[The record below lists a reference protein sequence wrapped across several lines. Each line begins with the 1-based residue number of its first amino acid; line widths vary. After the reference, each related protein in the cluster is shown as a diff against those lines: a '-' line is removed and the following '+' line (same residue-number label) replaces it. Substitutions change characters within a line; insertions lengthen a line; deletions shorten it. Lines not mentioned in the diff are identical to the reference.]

1 MTMNLNRAGVQTR
14 TQSTVEH
21 YLKRAHQLLARIADE
36 MQLPEDAYPPPDEVV
51 RYMEQRA
58 HQWKWATFR
67 QYQASLVYRYAREYE
82 KNGDPLFAKTAQA
95 LRVLSHKTCQP
106 AHVIGHTSSRKR
118 KGIPQR
124 DFEALV
130 ARLSNPKQNSDYAKR
145 TALWL
150 AAAAVT
156 GLRPCEWRTA
166 QLNEDAT
173 QLIVQNAK
181 ATNGRANGA
190 SRTIAI
196 RPEDAASIQAH
207 LASIHELLARGY
219 PFAHIHQ
226 CCSIALNRACKALW
240 GTDPAKRYALYSA
253 RHQFAANA
261 KATTSQQEVAR
272 LLGHHS
278 IRTAR
283 RHYAPRRSAWLK
295 FRQAD
300 DMAPKHER

>member
-1 MTMNLNRAGVQTR
+1 MKCSCLKMRIRRPMRWCAIWNSAHINGSGRRFVSTKQVWSIGMRANTKK
-14 TQSTVEH
+14 TVIRCSRKP
-21 YLKRAHQLLARIADE
+21 LKRFACCLIKH
-36 MQLPEDAYPPPDEVV
+36 
-51 RYMEQRA
+51 
-58 HQWKWATFR
+58 
-67 QYQASLVYRYAREYE
+67 AS
-82 KNGDPLFAKTAQA
+82 
-95 LRVLSHKTCQP
+95 
-106 AHVIGHTSSRKR
+106 
-118 KGIPQR
+118 PQR

-226 CCSIALNRACKALW
+226 CCSIALNRACK
-240 GTDPAKRYALYSA
+240 
-253 RHQFAANA
+253 
-261 KATTSQQEVAR
+261 
-272 LLGHHS
+272 
-278 IRTAR
+278 
-283 RHYAPRRSAWLK
+283 
-295 FRQAD
+295 
-300 DMAPKHER
+300 

>member
-1 MTMNLNRAGVQTR
+1 MKCSCLKMRIRRPMRWCAIWNSAHINGSGRRFVSTKQVWSIGMRANTKK
-14 TQSTVEH
+14 TVIRCSRKP
-21 YLKRAHQLLARIADE
+21 LKRFACCLIKHASPHMSSDIRLHAS
-36 MQLPEDAYPPPDEVV
+36 V
-51 RYMEQRA
+51 R
-58 HQWKWATFR
+58 
-67 QYQASLVYRYAREYE
+67 AS
-82 KNGDPLFAKTAQA
+82 
-95 LRVLSHKTCQP
+95 
-106 AHVIGHTSSRKR
+106 
-118 KGIPQR
+118 
-124 DFEALV
+124 
-130 ARLSNPKQNSDYAKR
+130 R

-278 IRTAR
+278 IR
-283 RHYAPRRSAWLK
+283 
-295 FRQAD
+295 
-300 DMAPKHER
+300 

>member
-1 MTMNLNRAGVQTR
+1 MASCLNPNGRAIQSMSTTLGDCNRSEKQNIGRKQTYQASKKPNPMFGKTSDTNLNRSGLQTR
-14 TQSTVEH
+14 NKKPLGENKRMGIHQNRIQSTVEH

-130 ARLSNPKQNSDYAKR
+130 ARLSNPKQNSDY
-145 TALWL
+145 
-150 AAAAVT
+150 
-156 GLRPCEWRTA
+156 
-166 QLNEDAT
+166 
-173 QLIVQNAK
+173 
-181 ATNGRANGA
+181 
-190 SRTIAI
+190 
-196 RPEDAASIQAH
+196 
-207 LASIHELLARGY
+207 
-219 PFAHIHQ
+219 
-226 CCSIALNRACKALW
+226 
-240 GTDPAKRYALYSA
+240 
-253 RHQFAANA
+253 
-261 KATTSQQEVAR
+261 
-272 LLGHHS
+272 
-278 IRTAR
+278 
-283 RHYAPRRSAWLK
+283 
-295 FRQAD
+295 
-300 DMAPKHER
+300 

>member
-1 MTMNLNRAGVQTR
+1 
-14 TQSTVEH
+14 
-21 YLKRAHQLLARIADE
+21 
-36 MQLPEDAYPPPDEVV
+36 MQLPKDVYPAPEDVVAYMK
-51 RYMEQRA
+51 RQA
-58 HQWKWATFR
+58 GQWKWATFC
-67 QYQASLVYRYAREYE
+67 QYQASLVCRYALEYE

-95 LRVLSHKTCQP
+95 IRALPHQACKPEQMM
-106 AHVIGHTSSRKR
+106 GQTSSRKR

-130 ARLSNPKQNSDYAKR
+130 ARLSAPKQNSEYAKR

-181 ATNGRANGA
+181 ATNGRGNGA
-190 SRTIAI
+190 SRKIAVRAEDLPSI
-196 RPEDAASIQAH
+196 RKH
-207 LASIHELLARGY
+207 LASIRELLERGY
-219 PFAHIHQ
+219 AFTHIHQ

-240 GTDPAKRYALYSA
+240 RQGPTKRYALYSA

-261 KATTSQQEVAR
+261 KASASQQEVAR

-278 IRTAR
+278 IRTAC

-295 FRQAD
+295 FKQAND
-300 DMAPKHER
+300 RAPKHEY

>member
-1 MTMNLNRAGVQTR
+1 MKCSCLKMRIRRPMRWCAIWNSAHINGSGRRFVSTKQVWSIGMRANTKK
-14 TQSTVEH
+14 TVIRCSRKQ
-21 YLKRAHQLLARIADE
+21 LKR
-36 MQLPEDAYPPPDEVV
+36 
-51 RYMEQRA
+51 
-58 HQWKWATFR
+58 
-67 QYQASLVYRYAREYE
+67 S
-82 KNGDPLFAKTAQA
+82 
-95 LRVLSHKTCQP
+95 
-106 AHVIGHTSSRKR
+106 
-118 KGIPQR
+118 
-124 DFEALV
+124 
-130 ARLSNPKQNSDYAKR
+130 
-145 TALWL
+145 ALWL

-272 LLGHHS
+272 LIGHHS